1 MIRYEMPMEVVAGC
15 PVCGPDREATP
26 ARERLACSDVKA
38 EGAAASSAE
47 LITYDPAWAKLGIIA
62 LGLLSALSACDSPKA
77 PKPIECPKDTE
88 LFGQA
93 PPYGNR
99 QFCGRTSEFNLE
111 GVQKHGPWRYYWPN
125 GSLQTLGYYKDGL
138 KEGTFR
144 VWIERGQKIEQG
156 KYKNGAKQGVWRGW
170 HRNGKL
176 KNQTQFVDG
185 KIHGFRKLYDQEGKL
200 SAHWEYFDGEIVG
213 RKTD

>member
-1 MIRYEMPMEVVAGC
+1 MFLGMGFQPPRNLKVPLPRPPTNGTIINRMAHLHQI
-15 PVCGPDREATP
+15 ASSP
-26 ARERLACSDVKA
+26 ARSRS
-38 EGAAASSAE
+38 
-47 LITYDPAWAKLGIIA
+47 TWAKLGIIA
-62 LGLLSALSACDSPKA
+62 LGLLSALSACDSPKT

-88 LFGQA
+88 LLGQA

-156 KYKNGAKQGVWRGW
+156 KYQNGAKQGVWKGW

-176 KNQTQFVDG
+176 KSQTQFLDG